1 MRFSSRQGTPGRH
14 KVMGTQEGT
23 GHWAPGKAQ
32 DTGDQG
38 RYRVLGTRGDT
49 GHWGPG
55 DTQGTGAPGR
65 RRALGTGKAQGAWK
79 RSAQNVEKLCHRQ
92 SEPIKR
98 VLPGPPRARQ
108 RDGVLS
114 LPPVIFL
121 PPPPLSLCHRIHVVS
136 VAHPHNGALVGWL
149 SLWEHTL

>member
-65 RRALGTGKAQGAWK
+65 RRALGTWEDAGLWGPG
-79 RSAQNVEKLCHRQ
+79 RH
-92 SEPIKR
+92 R
-98 VLPGPPRARQ
+98 VLGS
-108 RDGVLS
+108 GVLRTWRSSAIGRVS
-114 LPPVIFL
+114 LLNVFSRGLLVPGRGMESCL
-121 PPPPLSLCHRIHVVS
+121 CLLSFS
-136 VAHPHNGALVGWL
+136 SHPHL
-149 SLWEHTL
+149 